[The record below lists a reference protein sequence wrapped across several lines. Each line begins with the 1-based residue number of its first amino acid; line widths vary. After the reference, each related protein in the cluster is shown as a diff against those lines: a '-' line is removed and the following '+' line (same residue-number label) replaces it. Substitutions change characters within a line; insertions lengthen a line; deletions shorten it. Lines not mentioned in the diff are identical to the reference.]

1 MILAKFADLIVYSSM
16 SARPTMVSLLADLAL
31 GEGVRPSSLPGVR
44 LMYSSENWP
53 RVPVTY
59 DPGIVII
66 AQGRKRGHLGGQ
78 TFLYDPDNYLVLS
91 VPLPFECDTEGT
103 PNKPMLG
110 LFVGVNPSVVAELVM
125 EMRNLPPITDFQGPA
140 VKSQPLDSELKE
152 AALRLLLAL
161 RNDDDTRILG
171 PQIVREIVY
180 LGLLRD
186 RSGNLRALATPHSHF
201 GQINRALQRM
211 HVDFAKPIDVPAL
224 AREAG
229 MSAST
234 FHNHFKAIT
243 SSAPLQYL
251 KSIRLQK
258 ARMLMAHEGM
268 TASVASREVGY
279 ESASQFSREFKRYFG
294 DTPAAVAGRM
304 RESMVRL

>member
-1 MILAKFADLIVYSSM
+1 MKSK
-16 SARPTMVSLLADLAL
+16 PTLVSLLTELTV
-31 GEGVRPSSLPGVR
+31 GEGVRESALPGVR

-59 DPGIVII
+59 NPGIVII
-66 AQGRKRGHLGGQ
+66 AQGRKCGHLGGK
-78 TFLYDPDNYLVLS
+78 TFPYDPDNYLVLS

-103 PNKPMLG
+103 PKKPMLG
-110 LFVGVNPSVVAELVM
+110 LFVGVTPSIIAELVM
-125 EMRNLPPITDFQGPA
+125 EIRNLPPVTEPQILA
-140 VKSQPLDSELKE
+140 VRSYPLDEELKD

-161 RNDDDTRILG
+161 KNSDHTRVLG
-171 PQIVREIVY
+171 PQIVREIIY
-180 LGLLRD
+180 LALLRE
-186 RSGNLRALATPHSHF
+186 RSGTLRALATPHSHF
-201 GQINRALQRM
+201 GQVSRALSRM
-211 HVDFAKPIDVPAL
+211 HEDFATPIDIPTL
-224 AREAG
+224 ARDAG

-243 SSAPLQYL
+243 SSPPLQYL

-258 ARMLMAHEGM
+258 ARMLMAHDGM

-294 DTPAAVAGRM
+294 DTPAVIAEQM
-304 RESMVRL
+304 RSAMMRL